1 MNLLRPLAARL
12 AQPDAQQ
19 YLGLYLIALLFALV
33 ATWPTVGTVAND
45 SWFALAYTRAAM
57 LGLLGIGFG
66 VSASPLARREQR
78 LTALMLGCFALIAL
92 PLEVVAYAA
101 SYPATPLAWLIA
113 LPPLA
118 SFAMFSV
125 GLALG
130 VLLDVLRLRL
140 LAPLII
146 PAALV
151 AMVVLDIAIGYNLFN
166 PFTGAVRVS
175 WAHLAILLS
184 LVGALLA
191 MLLRPPRE
199 AAA

>member
-1 MNLLRPLAARL
+1 VSLFRLLAARL
-12 AQPDAQQ
+12 ALPDAQQ

-66 VSASPLARREQR
+66 VTASPLARREQR
-78 LTALMLGCFALIAL
+78 LTALMLGCFALLAL
-92 PLEVVAYAA
+92 PFEVVAYAA
-101 SYPATPLAWLIA
+101 SYPATPLAWLLA

-118 SFAMFSV
+118 SLAMYSV
-125 GLALG
+125 GLVLG
-130 VLLDVLRLRL
+130 LLLDALRLRVV
-140 LAPLII
+140 APLIV

-151 AMVVLDIAIGYNLFN
+151 AMVALDVGLGYNLVN

-175 WAHLAILLS
+175 WAHLAILLA
-184 LVGALLA
+184 LIGALLA
-191 MLLRPPRE
+191 MLLRPPRG
-199 AAA
+199 AAS

>member
-1 MNLLRPLAARL
+1 VNLLRPLAARL
-12 AQPDAQQ
+12 ALPDAQQ
-19 YLGLYLIALLFALV
+19 YLSLYLIALLFALV

-45 SWFALAYTRAAM
+45 AWFALAYTRAAM

-66 VSASPLARREQR
+66 VSASPLGRREQR

-101 SYPATPLAWLIA
+101 SYPATPLAWLLA

-130 VLLDVLRLRL
+130 LLLDMLRLRL
-140 LAPLII
+140 LAPLIV

-151 AMVVLDIAIGYNLFN
+151 AMVVLDVAIGHNLFN
-166 PFTGAVRVS
+166 PFTGAVKVS
-175 WAHLAILLS
+175 WAHLAVLLA
-184 LVGALLA
+184 LIAGLLA

-199 AAA
+199 AAP